1 MSRYPEFVYIRDM
14 TTRDGFQMEHSF
26 IPTEEKIKVINMIS
40 HTGIPE
46 QQYTAFMHP
55 KAIPA
60 LTDAEAVVAGIERV
74 PGVCYSTLVG
84 NKRGLDRAVAAG
96 VKKTEFVISV
106 TDSHNISNANCTTAE
121 SLKRLEECVSL
132 GYDITITPSAA
143 VSFGCPFEGKV
154 PYERI
159 EWVVSHYVDFGLD
172 ELCISDSSGT
182 GDPKLVYETF
192 SRLKSKWPEKTFV
205 FHGHNTKGMGMANV
219 LAALEGGATII
230 DTCCAGLG
238 GCPFLPGASGNLAT
252 EDVVQ
257 MLELMGIKTNIDL
270 DKTIE
275 AARYIANLVGHHD
288 SVILRAGKVSDLPGI
303 ELKRQAR

>member
-1 MSRYPEFVYIRDM
+1 MPKYPEYVYIRDM
-14 TTRDGFQMEHSF
+14 TTRDGFQMEHDF
-26 IPTEEKIKVINMIS
+26 IPSEEKIKVIDLIS
-40 HTGIPE
+40 ETGIPE

-60 LTDAEAVVAGIERV
+60 LTDAEAVTAGIRRNPKV
-74 PGVCYSTLVG
+74 VYSTLVG
-84 NKRGLDRAVAAG
+84 NRRGLDRAVAAG

-121 SLKRLEECVSL
+121 SLARLEECVKL

-143 VSFGCPFEGKV
+143 VSFGCPFEGRV
-154 PYERI
+154 PFARVK
-159 EWVVSHYVDFGLD
+159 WVVSHYVEFGLD

-192 SRLKSKWPEKTFV
+192 AELKSLWPEKTFV
-205 FHGHNTKGMGMANV
+205 FHGHNTKGMGLANV
-219 LAALEGGATII
+219 LAALEGGATVI

-257 MLELMGIKTNIDL
+257 MLELMGIRTGVDL

-288 SVILRAGKVSDLPGI
+288 SVILRAGKVTDLPDVHV
-303 ELKRQAR
+303 KKQDR

>member
-1 MSRYPEFVYIRDM
+1 MSKFPNYVYIRDM
-14 TTRDGFQMEHSF
+14 TTRDGFQMEHKF
-26 IPTEEKIKVINMIS
+26 IPTEEKIKVIDMIS
-40 HTGIPE
+40 DTGIPE

-55 KAIPA
+55 KSIPA
-60 LTDAEAVVAGIERV
+60 LVDAEKVVAGIKRNPQV
-74 PGVCYSTLVG
+74 VYSTLVG

-106 TDSHNISNANCTTAE
+106 TDSHNISNANCTTEE

-143 VSFGCPFEGKV
+143 VSFGCPFEGQV
-154 PYERI
+154 PYKRV
-159 EWVVSHYVDFGLD
+159 EWVVEHYVDFGLD

-182 GDPKLVYETF
+182 GNPQLVYETF
-192 SRLKSKWPEKTFV
+192 SKLKNRWPDKTFV

-219 LAALEGGATII
+219 LAALEGGATVI

-257 MLELMGIKTNIDL
+257 MLELMDIKTGVNL
-270 DKTIE
+270 DKTIQ
-275 AARYIANLVGHHD
+275 ASRYIAELVGHHD
-288 SVILRAGKVSDLPGI
+288 SVILRAGKVDDLPGVCV
-303 ELKRQAR
+303 KRQEH

>member
-1 MSRYPEFVYIRDM
+1 MSRFPEYVYIRDM

-26 IPTEEKIKVINMIS
+26 VPTEEKIKVIDMIS

-60 LTDAEAVVAGIERV
+60 LTDAEAVTAGIERV
-74 PGVCYSTLVG
+74 PGVVYSTLVG

-106 TDSHNISNANCTTAE
+106 TDEHNISNANCTTEE
-121 SLKRLEECVSL
+121 SLKRLEECVKL

-143 VSFGCPFEGKV
+143 VSFGCPFTGPV
-154 PYERI
+154 PYERV
-159 EWVVSHYVDFGLD
+159 EWVVAHYVDFGLD

-182 GDPKLVYETF
+182 GNPKLVYETF
-192 SRLKSKWPEKTFV
+192 SKLKSKWPEKTFV

-219 LAALEGGATII
+219 LAALEGGASII

-257 MLELMGIKTNIDL
+257 MLELMDIKTGVDL

-275 AARYIANLVGHHD
+275 AAKFIANLVGHHD
-288 SVILRAGKVSDLPGI
+288 SVILRAGKVSDLPGVKAHYQ
-303 ELKRQAR
+303 EH